1 MKQFWQ
7 IQQFEQNLK
16 RGVSDFR
23 WHYFLLLNW
32 LYIVWCI
39 CQMHQSQVSELA
51 SSSAWKELSLAFADE
66 RLSNAC
72 TEAFE
77 NCVPLLSGFWN
88 GVCLQHSFKKAACLV
103 HHSLC
108 LLLKCQQ
115 LKEAVTISLCCLN
128 IIVFADVVIHGCV
141 TQKFHRVPT
150 YGSNEIQIEDVNF
163 AFHNHSTDPPSLIF
177 DQSYVCWHFAPS
189 LWSFNG
195 ARLFIVVEVHRNWL
209 MNANR
214 AERWALIL
222 LVPDPF
228 HIFGGIWGDLGQFS
242 FTILRI
248 SSN

>member
-1 MKQFWQ
+1 MKQCREIHASILTNPWNNFDKSMKQFWQ

-77 NCVPLLSGFWN
+77 NYVPLLSGFWN

-108 LLLKCQQ
+108 LLLKCQNSKRMSQ
-115 LKEAVTISLCCLN
+115 FHCASWISS
-128 IIVFADVVIHGCV
+128 G
-141 TQKFHRVPT
+141 QP
-150 YGSNEIQIEDVNF
+150 
-163 AFHNHSTDPPSLIF
+163 
-177 DQSYVCWHFAPS
+177 SYVKCLKKWINNS
-189 LWSFNG
+189 QK
-195 ARLFIVVEVHRNWL
+195 RLHLIT
-209 MNANR
+209 NR
-214 AERWALIL
+214 YY
-222 LVPDPF
+222 
-228 HIFGGIWGDLGQFS
+228 
-242 FTILRI
+242 
-248 SSN
+248 SN